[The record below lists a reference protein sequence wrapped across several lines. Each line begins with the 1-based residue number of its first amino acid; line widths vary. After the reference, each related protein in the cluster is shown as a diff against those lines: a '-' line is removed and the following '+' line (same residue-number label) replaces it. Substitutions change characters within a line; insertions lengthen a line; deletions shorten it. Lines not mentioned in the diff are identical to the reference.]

1 MASAQL
7 QPEQLPIG
15 MALGSP
21 SQAPPN
27 FQSMVPPARSEPMPA
42 PRKSTSGQRPPRLES
57 VPQPQ
62 TPPQHANPTTNI
74 IIADKPAKV
83 SKWKLFGRFGKK
95 PAQEVAQD
103 VEKFEH
109 AAATDEEPI
118 QLEVSKG
125 KVERSRTLKEKK
137 STRALKKERPGLT
150 RVTTA
155 PTGAEESYAK
165 EKAAVPFRGVGA
177 FEESV
182 DDSMAREQ
190 LKSNRAHGELKP
202 AETSGNGLL
211 AVDIPSIQMERYS
224 VMFEQLLGS
233 STPPKKIS
241 TSNLLARRQATL
253 DRLKTV
259 NESIAELE
267 LEEARLG
274 VKSSQKSRRMTSP
287 AASPGLTLFPGHA
300 HLTPS
305 AAAANGATSDRR
317 LHRSNTSPAMLSPNR
332 MTFPQHTRV
341 EAESKWTERNLVASP
356 TSTVSDDAGPPT
368 PDKHGQIAPVTIKAP
383 SCVPPES
390 AWEMLESSTTKTRQ
404 RSNTTRQR
412 DNGLQS
418 ARAMAQRARANTAS
432 LRQKAP
438 LPSPRTS
445 NSSSASNSG
454 SLQSTASA
462 NSSATTISSS
472 SLNQRPIPKIKI
484 RHKPTLE
491 PYPSGIV
498 PGIPGGAPAAASTSS
513 VNVSSSGSFTPR
525 ESPVIQHPERGS
537 SRQVSQPVPSPHL
550 HSQEDLVHG
559 MKIPVSR
566 FSTASAR
573 RLPQE
578 VEKPRTEDEDEMIEE
593 DLELQIRTA
602 ADVSIARQISISRQ
616 QSQMLKQRLARGERR
631 RREGK
636 GIDEREQEREARFGR
651 RHEKEREIRLAID
664 DRGGLLQ
671 SQQRGLMPL
680 MVDGDV
686 NRKSEYVVFG
696 SE

>member
-1 MASAQL
+1 MAASTL

-27 FQSMVPPARSEPMPA
+27 FQNMVPPARSETMPA
-42 PRKSTSGQRPPRLES
+42 SRKSTSGQRPTRSES
-57 VPQPQ
+57 ATQPQ
-62 TPPQHANPTTNI
+62 IPPQHANPTTNI
-74 IIADKPAKV
+74 ISAEKPAKV

-95 PAQEVAQD
+95 SAQEVAQD

-109 AAATDEEPI
+109 AAARDEEPI

-137 STRALKKERPGLT
+137 STRALKKERPGIT

-155 PTGAEESYAK
+155 PTGTEESHVK

-177 FEESV
+177 FEGSV
-182 DDSMAREQ
+182 DDIMAREQ
-190 LKSNRAHGELKP
+190 LKSNKAHGEVK
-202 AETSGNGLL
+202 EDGKTNNGLL
-211 AVDIPSIQMERYS
+211 VVDIPSIQLERYS

-233 STPPKKIS
+233 STPTKKIS

-274 VKSSQKSRRMTSP
+274 VKTQNSRRMTSP
-287 AASPGLTLFPGHA
+287 AASPGLTFFPGHN

-305 AAAANGATSDRR
+305 TAAASNTMPSQR

-332 MTFPQHTRV
+332 MTFPQDTRV
-341 EAESKWTERNLVASP
+341 EADLKWMDRNIVASP
-356 TSTVSDDAGPPT
+356 TSTVSDDACPPT
-368 PDKHGQIAPVTIKAP
+368 PDKHAQIAPVTIKVP
-383 SCVPPES
+383 SYVPPEP
-390 AWEMLESSTTKTRQ
+390 AWEMLESSMTKTRQ

-418 ARAMAQRARANTAS
+418 AREMAQRARANTTFS
-432 LRQKAP
+432 RQQAP

-472 SLNQRPIPKIKI
+472 PVSQRPIPKIKI
-484 RHKPTLE
+484 RHKPALE

-498 PGIPGGAPAAASTSS
+498 PILPSGTPAAALTSS
-513 VNVSSSGSFTPR
+513 LDVSSSGSSTPH
-525 ESPVIQHPERGS
+525 ENPVIQHPERCS
-537 SRQVSQPVPSPHL
+537 SRQVSQPIPSPHL

-566 FSTASAR
+566 FSTAPAR

-578 VEKPRTEDEDEMIEE
+578 VEKPKAEEDEVIEE
-593 DLELQIRTA
+593 DQELQIRTA

-636 GIDEREQEREARFGR
+636 GINEREQEREARLGR
-651 RHEKEREIRLAID
+651 RHEKDKEIRLAID

-671 SQQRGLMPL
+671 SQQRGLIPQ
-680 MVDGDV
+680 MVNGDV
-686 NRKSEYVVFG
+686 NRKSEYVVFE

>member
-1 MASAQL
+1 MVSAQL

-27 FQSMVPPARSEPMPA
+27 FQSIVPLARSETMPA
-42 PRKSTSGQRPPRLES
+42 PRKSTSGQRPPRSES
-57 VPQPQ
+57 VPQSQ
-62 TPPQHANPTTNI
+62 IPPQYANPTTNI
-74 IIADKPAKV
+74 IIADKPVKV

-95 PAQEVAQD
+95 SAQEVAQD

-109 AAATDEEPI
+109 AAARDEEPI

-155 PTGAEESYAK
+155 PTGAEEGYAN
-165 EKAAVPFRGVGA
+165 ERAALPFRGVGS
-177 FEESV
+177 FEESM
-182 DDSMAREQ
+182 DDIVAREQ
-190 LKSNRAHGELKP
+190 LKSNRAHVELKP
-202 AETSGNGLL
+202 EQASGNGLL

-233 STPPKKIS
+233 STPTKKTS

-267 LEEARLG
+267 MEEARLG
-274 VKSSQKSRRMTSP
+274 VKSTQKSRRMTSP
-287 AASPGLTLFPGHA
+287 AASPGLTFFPGHA

-305 AAAANGATSDRR
+305 AAALSNGATTQR

-332 MTFPQHTRV
+332 MTFPQHIRS
-341 EAESKWTERNLVASP
+341 EQENKWAERNLVASP

-383 SCVPPES
+383 SYVPPEP

-432 LRQKAP
+432 SRQAP

-472 SLNQRPIPKIKI
+472 SVQQRPIPKIKI
-484 RHKPTLE
+484 RHKPALE

-513 VNVSSSGSFTPR
+513 VNVSSSGSSTPR

-550 HSQEDLVHG
+550 QSQEDLVHG

-566 FSTASAR
+566 FSTAPAR
-573 RLPQE
+573 RLPLEKE
-578 VEKPRTEDEDEMIEE
+578 VVKDEDEVKEE
-593 DLELQIRTA
+593 DQELQIRTA

-636 GIDEREQEREARFGR
+636 GIDEREKERETRLGR
-651 RHEKEREIRLAID
+651 RHEKEKEIRLAID

-680 MVDGDV
+680 MVNGDV
-686 NRKSEYVVFG
+686 NRKSEYVVFE

>member
-1 MASAQL
+1 MAAAQL

-21 SQAPPN
+21 SQAPPK
-27 FQSMVPPARSEPMPA
+27 FQSMAPPERSESMPA
-42 PRKSTSGQRPPRLES
+42 SRKSTSGQRPPRSES

-62 TPPQHANPTTNI
+62 IPPQYANPTTNVI
-74 IIADKPAKV
+74 SAEKPAKV

-95 PAQEVAQD
+95 SAQEVAQD

-109 AAATDEEPI
+109 AAARDEEPI

-137 STRALKKERPGLT
+137 STRALKKERPRLT

-155 PTGAEESYAK
+155 PTSAEESYAK

-182 DDSMAREQ
+182 DDVLAIEQ
-190 LKSNRAHGELKP
+190 LKSNRAYGELKP
-202 AETSGNGLL
+202 ETTSNGLL

-224 VMFEQLLGS
+224 VMFEQLLES
-233 STPPKKIS
+233 STPTKKIS

-274 VKSSQKSRRMTSP
+274 VKSTQKSRRMTSP
-287 AASPGLTLFPGHA
+287 AASPGLILFPGHT

-305 AAAANGATSDRR
+305 VAAATNAAKTQR

-332 MTFPQHTRV
+332 MTFPQHIRS
-341 EAESKWTERNLVASP
+341 EQENKWTERNLVASP

-383 SCVPPES
+383 SYVPPEP

-432 LRQKAP
+432 SRQAP
-438 LPSPRTS
+438 LSSPRTS
-445 NSSSASNSG
+445 NSSSASNSS
-454 SLQSTASA
+454 SLQSTTSA
-462 NSSATTISSS
+462 NSSATAISSIS
-472 SLNQRPIPKIKI
+472 VNQRPIPKIKI
-484 RHKPTLE
+484 RHKPALE

-513 VNVSSSGSFTPR
+513 VNVSSSGSSTPR

-537 SRQVSQPVPSPHL
+537 SRQVLVPQPSPHL

-566 FSTASAR
+566 FSTAPAR
-573 RLPQE
+573 RLPKE
-578 VEKPRTEDEDEMIEE
+578 VEKPKTGEEDEVIGE
-593 DLELQIRTA
+593 DQELQIRTA

-636 GIDEREQEREARFGR
+636 GIDEREQEREARLGR
-651 RHEKEREIRLAID
+651 RGEKEKEIRMAID

-680 MVDGDV
+680 MVSGEG
-686 NRKSEYVVFG
+686 NRKSEYVVFE

>member
-7 QPEQLPIG
+7 QPEQVAIG

-27 FQSMVPPARSEPMPA
+27 FQSMVLPARSETMPA
-42 PRKSTSGQRPPRLES
+42 PRKSTSGQRPPRSES

-62 TPPQHANPTTNI
+62 IPPQHANPTTNVI
-74 IIADKPAKV
+74 SAEKAAKV

-95 PAQEVAQD
+95 SAQEVAQD

-109 AAATDEEPI
+109 VAARDEEPI

-137 STRALKKERPGLT
+137 SIRALKKERPGLT

-155 PTGAEESYAK
+155 PTGAEESYVK

-182 DDSMAREQ
+182 DDILATEQ
-190 LKSNRAHGELKP
+190 LKSNRVHGELKP
-202 AETSGNGLL
+202 DEKNGNGLL

-233 STPPKKIS
+233 STPTKKIS

-274 VKSSQKSRRMTSP
+274 VKSTQKSRRMTSP

-300 HLTPS
+300 HLTSS
-305 AAAANGATSDRR
+305 AAASSKAATTQK

-332 MTFPQHTRV
+332 MTFPQHIRS
-341 EAESKWTERNLVASP
+341 EQQNKWTERNLVASP

-383 SCVPPES
+383 SYVPPEP

-432 LRQKAP
+432 SRQAH
-438 LPSPRTS
+438 LPSPHTS
-445 NSSSASNSG
+445 NSSSTSNPG

-472 SLNQRPIPKIKI
+472 SMRPIPKIKI
-484 RHKPTLE
+484 RHKPALE

-498 PGIPGGAPAAASTSS
+498 PGIPAGAPAAASTSS
-513 VNVSSSGSFTPR
+513 VNISSSGSSTPR
-525 ESPVIQHPERGS
+525 ESPVVQHPERGS

-566 FSTASAR
+566 FSTAPAR

-578 VEKPRTEDEDEMIEE
+578 VEKPKTGDEDEVMEE
-593 DLELQIRTA
+593 EQELQIRTA

-616 QSQMLKQRLARGERR
+616 QSQMLKQRLAREERR

-636 GIDEREQEREARFGR
+636 GINEREREREARLGR
-651 RHEKEREIRLAID
+651 RHEKEKEIRLAID
-664 DRGGLLQ
+664 DRGGSLQ

-680 MVDGDV
+680 MVSGEG
-686 NRKSEYVVFG
+686 NRKSEYVVFE